1 MPGHSTSRL
10 WAGSLLALSLLS
22 ASPAGAVE
30 TSAGPRYT
38 QDDLRNY
45 AKALVAVVRI
55 RQALAAQEASSPK
68 TDHIMLEREAA
79 VNIAKALERHGMNK
93 VRFNAISAR
102 VESQPAVRTQ
112 VNQMVMDDVI
122 RS

>member
-1 MPGHSTSRL
+1 
-10 WAGSLLALSLLS
+10 
-22 ASPAGAVE
+22 
-30 TSAGPRYT
+30 
-38 QDDLRNY
+38 
-45 AKALVAVVRI
+45 
-55 RQALAAQEASSPK
+55 
-68 TDHIMLEREAA
+68 
-79 VNIAKALERHGMNK
+79 MNK